1 MACFPR
7 AASNRTCAPLGTSYH
22 PLRARWRCCLARR
35 ACTVLRALAEGRI
48 RWAFWP
54 PGTDPQT
61 ISKHQGEGGGAGI
74 WIAHDQ
80 GHDDDEDYV
89 DDNEGSTVEMVR
101 VFLSGQCMLTLIWI
115 PSPLTLISP
124 NSRFRG
130 KQLRVIAGSPS

>member
-1 MACFPR
+1 MSAPKKR
-7 AASNRTCAPLGTSYH
+7 RTTKAS
-22 PLRARWRCCLARR
+22 
-35 ACTVLRALAEGRI
+35 
-48 RWAFWP
+48 
-54 PGTDPQT
+54 
-61 ISKHQGEGGGAGI
+61 SKDLVFVEVEYDSGDAKKRNKKKAVGKVN
-74 WIAHDQ
+74 
-80 GHDDDEDYV
+80 DDDEDYV